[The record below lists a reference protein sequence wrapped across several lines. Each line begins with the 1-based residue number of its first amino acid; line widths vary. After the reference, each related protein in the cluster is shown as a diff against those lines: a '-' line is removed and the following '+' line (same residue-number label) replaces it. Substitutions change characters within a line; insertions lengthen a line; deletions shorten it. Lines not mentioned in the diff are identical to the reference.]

1 MGIKMSLQSVK
12 ISEASPLSK
21 VELEKPILV
30 PVSDGTNTPRSLSLS
45 TYSESLLEQVGKLPG
60 LVKVED
66 LENYYTK
73 TEVDDL
79 ISHTDVGEL
88 TKRVDKLEGPIDEP
102 GSIAYQINMATIDL
116 IGPIGDSSDHDTINA
131 AKTLVAESLQFI
143 KYEN

>member
-1 MGIKMSLQSVK
+1 MSLQSVK

-45 TYSESLLEQVGKLPG
+45 IYSESLLEQVGKLPG

-116 IGPIGDSSDHDTINA
+116 IGPVGDSSDHDTINA
-131 AKTLVAESLQFI
+131 AKTLIAESLQFI

>member
-1 MGIKMSLQSVK
+1 MSLQSVK

-21 VELEKPILV
+21 VELAKPILV
-30 PVSDGTNTPRSLSLS
+30 PVSDGTYTPRSLSLS